1 MRYRRNDAFDAT
13 VVDNDLFLIEPAS
26 EDIFYLDALAHGL
39 WRLLGEPQDLD
50 TILGVFG
57 GAFPEAS
64 EARLRQDLMVALDGL
79 LTRGL
84 VVALV

>member
-57 GAFPEAS
+57 EAFPEAS